1 MIFIIF
7 ISFYFLSFNKT
18 TILKFNFP
26 KYFLK
31 YYSNILGIVISNLV
45 PILYFEY
52 NFISVPSVL
61 LIDFNRLNPI
71 PLPLIFLPLT
81 SALLKNLSKIRPIS
95 SSLIPIPLSR
105 TIIFIF
111 LFTYSKDRLI
121 LPPFSVYLN
130 AFSISII
137 SILFTLL

>member
-7 ISFYFLSFNKT
+7 ISFYFYSFNKT

-26 KYFLK
+26 NYFLN

-45 PILYFEY
+45 PIPYFEY
-52 NFISVPSVL
+52 NFISVPRVL

-81 SALLKNLSKIRPIS
+81 SALLKNLSKIRTIS

-111 LFTYSKDRLI
+111 LFTSSKE
-121 LPPFSVYLN
+121 YLYY
-130 AFSISII
+130 F
-137 SILFTLL
+137 L